1 MHDAASFRCLT
12 GRQTAAC
19 VTALE
24 LLGRLLL
31 RDSDWRRRLASLLVE
46 DYSGAGMACRA
57 AWQTSSADPSLPV
70 GAAICFSIYK
80 LFDKRKKRAPEGD
93 TSGRSHI
100 WGAVAV
106 TVFGLVLGSLVRLC
120 SWFSGKRFL

>member
-1 MHDAASFRCLT
+1 MEGESCYQLCGLRHAAL
-12 GRQTAAC
+12 
-19 VTALE
+19 
-24 LLGRLLL
+24 
-31 RDSDWRRRLASLLVE
+31 
-46 DYSGAGMACRA
+46 ACRA

-106 TVFGLVLGSLVRLC
+106 TVFGLVLGSLV
-120 SWFSGKRFL
+120 SFSHRH

>member
-1 MHDAASFRCLT
+1 MFSSFQADGLRHAAT
-12 GRQTAAC
+12 
-19 VTALE
+19 
-24 LLGRLLL
+24 
-31 RDSDWRRRLASLLVE
+31 
-46 DYSGAGMACRA
+46 ACRA

-106 TVFGLVLGSLVRLC
+106 TVLGLVLGSLVSPFHCHRTRGSLMPVPGLSITSLGRC
-120 SWFSGKRFL
+120 GCYSVQG